1 MGMNHVCCKLLV
13 MTDLS
18 MITGSEGVSFLFP
31 QDFFSQHRLKVGNI
45 NPVPV
50 YLNLLIFDARIYG
63 LWENVY
69 IDHSGEMQDLSF
81 MTEQG
86 ERCHD
91 LWSVGESCS
100 RM

>member
-1 MGMNHVCCKLLV
+1 

-31 QDFFSQHRLKVGNI
+31 QDFFSQHRLKIGDCY
-45 NPVPV
+45 PM

-63 LWENVY
+63 LWEYVY
-69 IDHSGEMQDLSF
+69 IDHSGAMRDLSF
-81 MTEQG
+81 MMEQG

-91 LWSVGESCS
+91 LWSEGES
-100 RM
+100 